1 MFLTHTYVHAH
12 HDMSVD
18 NMNLQ
23 MNKLVTIEEVE
34 HQ

>member
-1 MFLTHTYVHAH
+1 MHIYMYMYM

-23 MNKLVTIEEVE
+23 INKLVTIEQVE
-34 HQ
+34 QQ